1 MYSDY
6 ILSRVKVPT
15 LFTHI
20 NKMVVVA
27 GYLFLVTRK
36 GVGNQSPT
44 PFLLLVILDGKRVP
58 FAALM
63 KDKTYISTFNIPST
77 FN

>member
-27 GYLFLVTRK
+27 GYLFFGDKKRCRK
-36 GVGNQSPT
+36 SKPYTFLAFGNP
-44 PFLLLVILDGKRVP
+44 
-58 FAALM
+58 
-63 KDKTYISTFNIPST
+63 
-77 FN
+77 